1 VPEFYPHALRQ
12 MQKRGISHAEVL
24 QVLENH
30 ETAYPSHE
38 PGREVRTR
46 TIDGRR
52 IAVVIEPTM
61 PDDWVV
67 TAFVQTDPQ

>member
-12 MQKRGISHAEVL
+12 MQKRGISRAEVV

-30 ETAYPSHE
+30 ETSYPSHE
-38 PGREVRTR
+38 PGRDVRVRT
-46 TIDGRR
+46 IGGRR
-52 IAVVIEPTM
+52 IAVVIESTM

-67 TAFVQTDPQ
+67 TAFVQPDPR